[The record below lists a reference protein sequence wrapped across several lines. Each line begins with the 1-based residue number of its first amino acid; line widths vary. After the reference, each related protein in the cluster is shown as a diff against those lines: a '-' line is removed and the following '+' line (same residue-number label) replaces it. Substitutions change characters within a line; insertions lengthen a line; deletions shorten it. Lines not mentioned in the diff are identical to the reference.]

1 MIPAMNS
8 CDMILGNELFLEKK
22 DLKNTDKSCINTN
35 RDDFNHGKNK
45 SPSQKTSSEKI
56 DSRHYPLCYEDA
68 MKDMRLC
75 EICATHM
82 HEECIQLAKEVRDL
96 FSCLKFVQ

>member
-45 SPSQKTSSEKI
+45 SPS
-56 DSRHYPLCYEDA
+56 
-68 MKDMRLC
+68 
-75 EICATHM
+75 
-82 HEECIQLAKEVRDL
+82 
-96 FSCLKFVQ
+96 